1 MIKCNSFLEAKLEAI
16 KAFASPDSDI
26 TSVKIFYHNGAWWVE
41 RDTPYGYDE
50 ETVEALDNGY

>member
-1 MIKCNSFLEAKLEAI
+1 MIECNSFLEAKLEAI
-16 KAFASPDSDI
+16 EAFASPDSDI
-26 TSVKIFYHNGAWWVE
+26 TSVKILYRNGVWWVE